1 MEVASMISCRNGV
14 GGLTPEMTDLCAAIA
29 VELHIPTR
37 RPDATCH
44 IVHHVHHVSRQGTL
58 AQINRRGNKSQT
70 SACQRTMESGGA
82 ADMQASQTVAG
93 ASSAARYALNLTTPT
108 KITTIGDDR
117 GPQT

>member
-1 MEVASMISCRNGV
+1 MQHVTLYDMSTTFRDNA
-14 GGLTPEMTDLCAAIA
+14 
-29 VELHIPTR
+29 PT
-37 RPDATCH
+37 
-44 IVHHVHHVSRQGTL
+44 
-58 AQINRRGNKSQT
+58 QIDRHGNKSQI

-93 ASSAARYALNLTTPT
+93 ASSATRYALNPTIPT